1 MREKT
6 SGLIEKSCHHCGEN
20 VMTKKIK
27 ETTQTLR
34 ERAETILQAS
44 KTMQEAITPEEY
56 MQLLHELQVHQ
67 IELELQNEELRNSQN
82 NLEESRS
89 RYMQLYHNAPV
100 GYVVLNHVG
109 IIKQVNA
116 TFASMVKA
124 EVGRNILLGKPFAD
138 YLVPEDKRIFLAR
151 AKSFFKNP
159 VDKQIEVRIGDA
171 DATRLVVNLEA
182 TPLHRNE
189 TVQDQHEDELLVTVS
204 DITLRVNAEEE
215 LNKSRTFIRSVID
228 SLTAHVCVLDENGI
242 ILTVNDAWRK
252 FAAANPPVKS
262 NICEGTD
269 YLAVCDNV
277 QGEEAEMAHAFAE
290 GIRSVLQGET
300 DLFSLEYPCHSE
312 DEERWFVARVTPLD
326 GNPKGAVV
334 AHENISERKRLEK
347 EQVKLQAQLSQLA
360 KSESLA
366 LMAGAIAHHFNNKLG
381 GVIGYLEMVLEDRQL
396 IDVTSRNLNAAFK
409 AAQQASEISGQLLT
423 YLGLKNAKR
432 ELVDLCEVCSQE
444 FSQLLLSKPKHIEMA
459 SCFEIPGPTV
469 RANVKQVQ
477 QIVSNLVINAWE
489 ALENRKGS
497 LRVGVSTIRP
507 DDISVGHRFPIGWQP
522 QANAYAC
529 LEVQDEGIGIADK
542 DMDKLF
548 DPFFTSKFTGRG
560 LGLSLIL
567 GMLRVYDGCVT
578 VQSQPNQETV
588 FRVYIPT
595 E

>member
-1 MREKT
+1 
-6 SGLIEKSCHHCGEN
+6 
-20 VMTKKIK
+20 MTKKILA
-27 ETTQTLR
+27 TTQTLR

-116 TFASMVKA
+116 TFAAMVEA
-124 EVGRNILLGKPFAD
+124 EEGRNILLGKPFAD

-159 VDKQIEVRIGDA
+159 VDKQIEVRIGNA

-182 TPLHRNE
+182 TPLHRIE
-189 TVQDQHEDELLVTVS
+189 TAQGQHEDELLVTVS
-204 DITLRVNAEEE
+204 DITQRVKAEEE
-215 LNKSRTFIRSVID
+215 LSKSRTFIRSVID
-228 SLTAHVCVLDENGI
+228 SLSAHVCVLDENGI

-252 FAAANPPVKS
+252 FAAANPPVKN
-262 NICEGTD
+262 NICEGID

-277 QGEEAEMAHAFAE
+277 QGEEAAMAHAFAE
-290 GIRSVLQGET
+290 GIRSVLQGEKN
-300 DLFSLEYPCHSE
+300 LFSLEYPCHSE
-312 DEERWFVARVTPLD
+312 DEERWFVGRVTRLD

-347 EQVKLQAQLSQLA
+347 EQLQLQKRVNQLD
-360 KSESLA
+360 KSESLG
-366 LMAGAIAHHFNNKLG
+366 LMAGAVAHNFNNKLAA
-381 GVIGYLEMVLEDRQL
+381 VLGYIEIAIEDMRL
-396 IDVTSRNLNAAFK
+396 ANVSCWSLDASFK
-409 AAQQASEISGQLLT
+409 AAQQAAEMSGQMLT
-423 YLGLKNAKR
+423 YLGQTTEKK
-432 ELVDLCEVCSQE
+432 ECIDLSDVCSE
-444 FSQLLLSKPKHIEMA
+444 ELSRLLLANPHHLGIVNDFQMS
-459 SCFEIPGPTV
+459 GPTV
-469 RANVKQVQ
+469 KANSKLVQ
-477 QIVSNLVINAWE
+477 RIVSNLVINAWE
-489 ALENRKGS
+489 SMGGQKGS
-497 LRVGVSTIRP
+497 LRVRVSTIGSEE
-507 DDISVGHRFPIGWQP
+507 IAVEHRFPIDWQP
-522 QANAYAC
+522 QASAYAC
-529 LEVQDEGIGIADK
+529 LEVRDEGSGIALK

-560 LGLSLIL
+560 LGLSVVLGIL
-567 GMLRVYDGCVT
+567 RAYDGCVT
-578 VQSQPNQETV
+578 VQSQPDQGSI

-595 E
+595 ENAQMGT